1 MVLVPNEEML
11 DRMACRA
18 PVPSATTAT
27 TDAMPM
33 MIPSMVRK
41 VRMRWAFI
49 ARNAMRKASAK
60 RSRQTRQP
68 LLPTG
73 WVTAG
78 VATPADRPVPVA
90 RSSTIRP
97 SRISMMR
104 CACSATAMSCV
115 TSTTVWPSACSSPRI
130 FITSLPECVSNAPV
144 GSSAKITAPP
154 FISARA
160 IETRCCW
167 PPDSSPGRCCM
178 RSPRPS
184 RDNSVAARA
193 WRASAGMPA

>member
-1 MVLVPNEEML
+1 
-11 DRMACRA
+11 
-18 PVPSATTAT
+18 
-27 TDAMPM
+27 M
-33 MIPSMVRK
+33 MMPSMVRK
-41 VRMRWAFI
+41 VRRRWAFM
-49 ARNAMRKASAK
+49 ARRAMRKASAK
-60 RSRQTRQP
+60 RSRTACQP
-68 LLPTG
+68 LPSPRCG
-73 WVTAG
+73 RADGATA
-78 VATPADRPVPVA
+78 VADAVAVA

-104 CACSATAMSCV
+104 WACSAKAISWV

-130 FITSLPECVSNAPV
+130 FITSLPDCVSSAPV

-160 IETRCCW
+160 IDTRCCW

-184 RDNSVAARA
+184 RASSSAASA
-193 WRASAGMPA
+193 WRAGEGMPA